1 MLCAP
6 VVLHIGPDG
15 TASVDN
21 VRDADRLAQLGV
33 TDVVVRPAVPPQG
46 RWVMG
51 GKPSQGTKKD
61 KRLKANRPKKKW

>member
-1 MLCAP
+1 VSNPYHEHTLSPACWCAP

-46 RWVMG
+46 R
-51 GKPSQGTKKD
+51 
-61 KRLKANRPKKKW
+61 